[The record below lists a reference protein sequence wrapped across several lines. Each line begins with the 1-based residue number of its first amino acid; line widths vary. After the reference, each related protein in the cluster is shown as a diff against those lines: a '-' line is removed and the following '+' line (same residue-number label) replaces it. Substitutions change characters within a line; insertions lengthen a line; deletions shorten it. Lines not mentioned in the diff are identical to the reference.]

1 MKGSLSMAH
10 ILVADSYLA
19 IGLLYREVLQD
30 QGHAVSLAMSG
41 REACL
46 LGLKQRFDIAIV
58 DDRLPDFDPEELLGE
73 LRRHQPRI
81 RGILCV
87 SSIFGPR
94 ANPGLWDGTFNKN
107 HDFRILEA
115 VVARICR
122 QSSSL
127 VPTPLQ
133 REQEYN
139 NEALCT

>member
-1 MKGSLSMAH
+1 MAH

-19 IGLLYREVLQD
+19 IGLLYRDVLQD

-46 LGLKQRFDIAIV
+46 LGLKKRFDIAIV
-58 DDRLPDFDPEELLGE
+58 DNRLPDFDPEELLGE

-81 RGILCV
+81 RGILSV

-94 ANPGLWDGTFNKN
+94 GNPGLWDGTFNKT

-115 VVARICR
+115 EVARLW
-122 QSSSL
+122 QESSSPL
-127 VPTPLQ
+127 PTPVQ
-133 REQEYN
+133 RDREYN
-139 NEALCT
+139 NAALCT

>member
-1 MKGSLSMAH
+1 MAH

-19 IGLLYREVLQD
+19 IGLLYRDVLQD

-46 LGLKQRFDIAIV
+46 LGLKERFDIAIV

-73 LRRHQPRI
+73 LRGSQPLI
-81 RGILCV
+81 RVILSV
-87 SSIFGPR
+87 SSIFGQR
-94 ANPGLWDGTFNKN
+94 GNPGLWHGIFNKN

-115 VVARICR
+115 EVARLCR
-122 QSSSL
+122 ESSSP

-133 REQEYN
+133 RDGEYN